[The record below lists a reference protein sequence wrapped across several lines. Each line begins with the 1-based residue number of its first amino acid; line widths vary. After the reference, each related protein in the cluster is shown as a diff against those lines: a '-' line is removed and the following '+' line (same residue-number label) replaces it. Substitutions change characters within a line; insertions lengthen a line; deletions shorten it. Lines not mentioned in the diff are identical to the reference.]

1 MHKAHFFKVLNQRP
15 LIKILKIK
23 DKFSD
28 PFTVLFKYFIS

>member
-1 MHKAHFFKVLNQRP
+1 MHKAHLFKTFSQRP

>member
-1 MHKAHFFKVLNQRP
+1 MHKAHLFKAFNQSP